1 MHHWPS
7 GISHQLHRQVVMI
20 GPHLSWHELDAPLV
34 CHGFVGQSP
43 WRFFQAEGKSS
54 PSCET
59 WLRSCLS
66 IVLGA
71 LAELFCGM
79 TPPTI
84 RFFAIAGS
92 QVPFVK
98 TKKHTHIYFSETRV
112 KLQDAIAN
120 SCEGHSK
127 LWSVH
132 LEFSTS
138 THFARN
144 NNLQSVTRTWYSPI
158 FEILNLHCPSETQ
171 STTIRIQQNIMSIYV
186 KDFMKKSSRIGW
198 KSATAKACIV
208 SLRWI
213 LIGTTWSLALGRWAA
228 HHRWRR
234 HLWHDAPFGTR
245 FRFLAFGSAP
255 SFSHAFFG
263 CLYLS
268 QSLPVCLSCR
278 SVHFSFLCPY
288 VCVYIYMHIYIYMYV
303 YIHIYIFIYVIL
315 A

>member
-1 MHHWPS
+1 MTRARRALGLPWICRSVSVMIFPS
-7 GISHQLHRQVVMI
+7 GGQEFTFVWNMVKILLEHCAWGI
-20 GPHLSWHELDAPLV
+20 GWV
-34 CHGFVGQSP
+34 
-43 WRFFQAEGKSS
+43 
-54 PSCET
+54 
-59 WLRSCLS
+59 
-66 IVLGA
+66 
-71 LAELFCGM
+71 FCGM

-186 KDFMKKSSRIGW
+186 KDVMKKSSRIGW

-245 FRFLAFGSAP
+245 FRFLA
-255 SFSHAFFG
+255 
-263 CLYLS
+263 
-268 QSLPVCLSCR
+268 R
-278 SVHFSFLCPY
+278 
-288 VCVYIYMHIYIYMYV
+288 
-303 YIHIYIFIYVIL
+303 
-315 A
+315 